1 VAAVEGAGRR
11 EFLIRKVAASR
22 PARSPHQFS
31 GPVRLA
37 RPPTGDGGLRRGA
50 AAALTQTWTQKLR
63 AGAYLG
69 VPKPP
74 FTPGYD
80 LVGVA
85 EELGPACTSLREGD
99 RIAAATATVALWGL
113 LSPRRRVSAYRIQ
126 KLREGHQVIPRG
138 GADRSRWVEAPAT
151 RSGFGRTSASC
162 SNCFVA
168 ARSTRSWPSACRS
181 PTRAARTSC
190 WKPPRRRESSCSF
203 HRPMEARWWRSPFRG
218 LEPSTKGRPPMS
230 SCCPWSLR

>member
-138 GADRSRWVEAPAT
+138 K
-151 RSGFGRTSASC
+151 
-162 SNCFVA
+162 
-168 ARSTRSWPSACRS
+168 S
-181 PTRAARTSC
+181 PTAPGGWRRPRPGVVSGGLRRAARTASSRPD
-190 WKPPRRRESSCSF
+190 PPGRGRAPAAHRRAPR
-203 HRPMEARWWRSPFRG
+203 ARAAGNLRGEGKARARSLGRWRLAGGARRFADSN
-218 LEPSTKGRPPMS
+218 
-230 SCCPWSLR
+230 LRRKADRR